1 MQILTILSALLLSG
15 SALATRATY
24 DNTYDN
30 PHGSMNS
37 VACSNGK
44 NGLVDRFPTFGDVPN
59 FPYIGGA
66 SAIEGWNSPQCGSCW
81 RISYKDKSIYVTAI
95 DFAGDG
101 FNLSQKSLDDLTG
114 EKAVELGSVEVNAV
128 QVDKSKCGL

>member
-1 MQILTILSALLLSG
+1 MQFLTILSALLLSG
-15 SALATRATY
+15 SALAIRATY

-37 VACSNGK
+37 VACSNGE
-44 NGLVDRFPTFGDVPN
+44 NGLVGRFPTFHDVPN

-81 RISYKDKSIYVTAI
+81 RISYKDKTIYATAI

-101 FNLSQKSLDDLTG
+101 FNLSQEALDALTG
-114 EKAVELGSVEVNAV
+114 GNAVKLGSVQVDAV